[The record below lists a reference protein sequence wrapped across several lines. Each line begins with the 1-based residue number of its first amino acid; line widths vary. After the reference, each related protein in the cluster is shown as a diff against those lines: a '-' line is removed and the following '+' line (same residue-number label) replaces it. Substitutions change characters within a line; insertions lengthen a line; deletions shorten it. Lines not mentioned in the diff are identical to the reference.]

1 MAVVSNEAVPD
12 QPGQKGLDPDPG
24 RLTVTRACAVGLT
37 AILLACLALVACG
50 GSRHSANATTRSAG
64 AGGSPGTAPTGTTP
78 PVPPTNTTPGG
89 APVAATPPNIVFV
102 LTDDLSM
109 NLVQYMP
116 HVVGLQ
122 SAGMTFSNYFVSDS
136 LCCPSRSSIFTGE
149 LPHNTGVFSNY
160 GNDGGFRIFHRLGDE
175 QRTFVLDLQR
185 QGYRTA
191 LMGKYLNGYLAGAR
205 ADGSSTTLP
214 ASYIPRGWNEWDV
227 AGWGY
232 NEYNY
237 RLNQD
242 GTVRYYAHRPQD
254 YLTNVIG
261 GLGNRF
267 ITHSVAIGKPFF
279 LELATFA
286 PHSPYIPAPQDRRSF
301 PGLTA
306 PRPPSFDRLPTDAPL
321 WLGIHKPLQPRQI
334 VRINRAFRR
343 RVQSVQAVDR
353 MIASIQQTLQ
363 ARGVANNT
371 YIVFSSDN
379 GLHTGEYRLMPGKLT
394 AFDTDIHVPLI
405 VAGPGVPAGST
416 TPAMAE
422 NIDLAETFTAIAG
435 TSISGDGH
443 SLLAAAP
450 RSASAR
456 LAQRAPRRAPRQ
468 RSQRRRSGLPAAGRR
483 RPADLRSDSHD
494 QLPLR
499 RVQRWRDR
507 VLQPAH
513 RPIRAP
519 QPICELDR
527 ARPAASARRRR
538 APPGLPRQP
547 SSVGGPCTWE
557 PGRSRRRYP
566 ARRARQAGGRTRR
579 LTPHAARI
587 ASQPSPN
594 ALQATMAP
602 PPPRPGLRA
611 PTAVSGRGCPAE
623 AARRRTAAIAPA
635 PSAGRRGRGQT
646 IQRRRG
652 GGRSGRRGVPIAVG
666 HDDEQWTTRDER
678 DLLPE
683 KASVVGGLAP
693 QCGDRPEVSRA
704 RDDRH
709 AQVISVRSRGGHK
722 RAQLRLLGR

>member
-1 MAVVSNEAVPD
+1 MAVVSNEVVPD

-50 GSRHSANATTRSAG
+50 GSSHSANATTRSRDAG
-64 AGGSPGTAPTGTTP
+64 ALPGTAGTTP

-109 NLVQYMP
+109 DLVQYMP
-116 HVVGLQ
+116 HLVGLQ

-136 LCCPSRSSIFTGE
+136 LCCPSRSSLFTGQF
-149 LPHNTGVFSNY
+149 PHNTGVFSNY
-160 GNDGGFRIFHRLGDE
+160 GNDGGFRIFHRLGNE
-175 QRTFVLDLQR
+175 QRTFALGLQR

-191 LMGKYLNGYLAGAR
+191 MMGKYLNGYLAGAR
-205 ADGSSTTLP
+205 ADGSPTALP
-214 ASYIPRGWNEWDV
+214 ASYIPPGWNEWDV

-242 GTVRYYAHRPQD
+242 GRVRYYAHRPQD

-267 ITHSVAIGKPFF
+267 ISHSVAIGKPFF

-286 PHSPYIPAPQDRRSF
+286 PHAPYIPARQDRRSF

-306 PRPPSFDRLPTDAPL
+306 PRPPSFDRLPTGAPL
-321 WLGIHKPLQPRQI
+321 WLAIHKPLRARQI
-334 VRINRAFRR
+334 VRIDRAFRR

-363 ARGVANNT
+363 ARGVANDT

-416 TPAMAE
+416 SPAMTE

-443 SLLAAAP
+443 SLLKLLHGLHPRDWRNAILVEHHGSDLNGADPDFQQPVAGAP
-450 RSASAR
+450 RTYEAIRTDNFLYVQYNDGESEYYNLRTDPFELHNLSAS
-456 LAQRAPRRAPRQ
+456 
-468 RSQRRRSGLPAAGRR
+468 
-483 RPADLRSDSHD
+483 
-494 QLPLR
+494 
-499 RVQRWRDR
+499 
-507 VLQPAH
+507 
-513 RPIRAP
+513 
-519 QPICELDR
+519 
-527 ARPAASARRRR
+527 
-538 APPGLPRQP
+538 
-547 SSVGGPCTWE
+547 
-557 PGRSRRRYP
+557 
-566 ARRARQAGGRTRR
+566 
-579 LTPHAARI
+579 LT
-587 ASQPSPN
+587 
-594 ALQATMAP
+594 
-602 PPPRPGLRA
+602 
-611 PTAVSGRGCPAE
+611 
-623 AARRRTAAIAPA
+623 
-635 PSAGRRGRGQT
+635 
-646 IQRRRG
+646 
-652 GGRSGRRGVPIAVG
+652 
-666 HDDEQWTTRDER
+666 ER
-678 DLLPE
+678 DLLHLHADIARLQACHGSE
-683 KASVVGGLAP
+683 QCWRAMHVGA
-693 QCGDRPEVSRA
+693 RA
-704 RDDRH
+704 
-709 AQVISVRSRGGHK
+709 
-722 RAQLRLLGR
+722 